1 MKRYWMFKAAKMTI
15 LAVGFVLVAGAAV
28 MFLWNALVPE
38 IFGGTQITWIQAL
51 GLLILARIL
60 AGGRGHGG
68 FGGRRRWRERWEH
81 KIANMSPEQRE
92 KWRAEVGRY
101 CWGGADGVSERRT
114 EKRDPLE
121 AKTEA

>member
-1 MKRYWMFKAAKMTI
+1 MKRHWMSKIVGITI
-15 LAVGFVLVAGAAV
+15 LGVGLVLVAGAVV
-28 MFLWNALVPE
+28 MMLWNALVPA
-38 IFGGTQITWIQAL
+38 IFGGTQITWLQAL

-81 KIANMSPEQRE
+81 KVANMSPEQKE

-101 CWGGADGVSERRT
+101 CGGGADAGGERRT
-114 EKRDPLE
+114 EDRDPLE
-121 AKTEA
+121 AKT